1 MEESGNNGLES
12 GEMHHNTHPKDFV
25 CPITCNI
32 FYDPVTIE
40 TGQTYERSAIQEWLD
55 RGNSTCPITG
65 QKLQNTQ
72 LPKTN
77 YVLKRLI
84 ASWLKENP
92 NFVTDKALDEAD
104 SAAVLISPVSVISQ
118 ASINRSMEVRHAISN
133 IVSSE
138 VLEEAESAVLCV
150 ERFWLEENVDVE
162 IQHMLLK
169 PPVINGLVEIL
180 INSVDLQVLRAS
192 IFLLSELGFKDAA
205 VIQTLTRVESDVDCI
220 VTLFKSGL
228 MEAVV
233 LMYRF
238 GLSIQRLQEMDLAG
252 SLLNVVKKKEDVN
265 KMQLNPKSAA
275 VILLRKILGR
285 SKEGSLIAVAVL
297 AENAIESIL
306 VSLKAKQVEE
316 RIAAVGIL
324 LRCIQEDGKCRN
336 MIADKADLAPIL
348 GSFME
353 VSNDE
358 QFEIIMFLSELVKL
372 NRRTFNEQILQN
384 IKDGGECSTM
394 HSLLVYLQTAPR
406 DQCPVVAGFLL
417 QLDILVEP
425 RKSSIYREEA
435 MDVLLSCLGNS
446 DFPTAQISA
455 AETIMSLQGRFSTS
469 GRPLTRYVLLERVG
483 FAKGCMK
490 PKRRDNNS
498 SGPGDVELSI
508 AEERATDE
516 WERKMA
522 FVLASHDFGLLFEP
536 LAKGLKSKY
545 AALFSACFVSATWL
559 SHMLKVLPDT
569 GILDTARVCLLDHF
583 VSIFI
588 TTTDIE
594 EKALALLGMNSF
606 VHQPEG
612 LQYLSSNMKDIMR
625 GLKELRRSTA
635 LAFEMLKVLCK
646 GEESSAE
653 LWSHQELF
661 LVDCSRNGEVLSIAY
676 FKDKIISG
684 HSDGTI
690 KVWSVGGTNLHPL
703 QETQEHSKGVTSL
716 AIIESEE
723 KLYSGSLDKTIKVW
737 SLGSDVIQCIQVH
750 DVKDQVHNLVV
761 SKTIACFIPHGAGIR
776 VYSWGGESKLLNS
789 SKHVKRLNLVRGKL
803 YCGCHDSSIQ
813 EVDLATGTVSY
824 IHIGSRKLLG
834 KPNIV
839 QSLQIYDEQ
848 LFSASTTL
856 DGAAVKIWS
865 MSNNSV
871 IATLSTAM
879 DIRTMTVS
887 SDLTYLG
894 GRGGVVE
901 IWGRDKLNKIDTLQT
916 GRICKVACMT
926 LNEREDVLVIGT
938 SDGRIQAWGL

>member
-12 GEMHHNTHPKDFV
+12 GEMHNTHPKDFV

-84 ASWLKENP
+84 ASWLEENP

-104 SAAVLISPVSVISQ
+104 SAAVLTSPVSVISQ
-118 ASINRSMEVRHAISN
+118 ASINISMEVRHAISN

-162 IQHMLLK
+162 IQNMLLK

-180 INSVDLQVLRAS
+180 INSVDLQVLRAT

-233 LMYRF
+233 LIYRF

-252 SLLNVVKKKEDVN
+252 SLLNVVKKKEDGN
-265 KMQLNPKSAA
+265 KMQLSPKSAA

-336 MIADKADLAPIL
+336 MMADKADLAPIL

-372 NRRTFNEQILQN
+372 NRFVLLVIVYILIQEIETCSLILKFILLSLRRTFNEQILQN

-417 QLDILVEP
+417 QLDILV
-425 RKSSIYREEA
+425 
-435 MDVLLSCLGNS
+435 
-446 DFPTAQISA
+446 
-455 AETIMSLQGRFSTS
+455 
-469 GRPLTRYVLLERVG
+469 
-483 FAKGCMK
+483 
-490 PKRRDNNS
+490 
-498 SGPGDVELSI
+498 
-508 AEERATDE
+508 
-516 WERKMA
+516 
-522 FVLASHDFGLLFEP
+522 
-536 LAKGLKSKY
+536 
-545 AALFSACFVSATWL
+545 
-559 SHMLKVLPDT
+559 
-569 GILDTARVCLLDHF
+569 
-583 VSIFI
+583 
-588 TTTDIE
+588 
-594 EKALALLGMNSF
+594 
-606 VHQPEG
+606 
-612 LQYLSSNMKDIMR
+612 
-625 GLKELRRSTA
+625 
-635 LAFEMLKVLCK
+635 
-646 GEESSAE
+646 
-653 LWSHQELF
+653 
-661 LVDCSRNGEVLSIAY
+661 
-676 FKDKIISG
+676 
-684 HSDGTI
+684 
-690 KVWSVGGTNLHPL
+690 
-703 QETQEHSKGVTSL
+703 
-716 AIIESEE
+716 
-723 KLYSGSLDKTIKVW
+723 
-737 SLGSDVIQCIQVH
+737 
-750 DVKDQVHNLVV
+750 
-761 SKTIACFIPHGAGIR
+761 
-776 VYSWGGESKLLNS
+776 
-789 SKHVKRLNLVRGKL
+789 
-803 YCGCHDSSIQ
+803 
-813 EVDLATGTVSY
+813 
-824 IHIGSRKLLG
+824 
-834 KPNIV
+834 
-839 QSLQIYDEQ
+839 
-848 LFSASTTL
+848 
-856 DGAAVKIWS
+856 
-865 MSNNSV
+865 
-871 IATLSTAM
+871 
-879 DIRTMTVS
+879 
-887 SDLTYLG
+887 
-894 GRGGVVE
+894 
-901 IWGRDKLNKIDTLQT
+901 
-916 GRICKVACMT
+916 
-926 LNEREDVLVIGT
+926 
-938 SDGRIQAWGL
+938 